1 MASFTPYFEKQRKL
15 TARADHPNSVSTEA
29 AKYPCF
35 KLVHNYDW
43 NDYGYSTWFTM
54 WCVPKKGER
63 VLIGDMKIM
72 NKAGDAYSMIRDSFD
87 TLGDDFCSVGM
98 DTSFYMR
105 MKKLLG
111 SSRSNMVLRALRD
124 CATNLQ
130 IYESFNSF
138 PAFIDSLGRDIA
150 TKKAIKEARF
160 LLEGRNMTE
169 AYSFDYSFTPIY
181 NKEVTAV
188 WNVNLEYGCPS
199 YKRTYSVIGENG
211 VGKTQLMAKMV
222 KDLLCSEVRNM
233 NRVPMISS
241 VMMICSS
248 EFDAYKEINT
258 DNARIPA
265 VVCDVVQ
272 SDNTSDKLENAI
284 NTIITRGTYYAD
296 GEMLLM
302 SDRYKAV
309 LHSQLGACAD
319 DVIMVEE
326 MNDADSDVVER
337 KMFPNKPRLEKLV
350 KELSTGQLQIF
361 SLITYVCANIHLNS
375 LIVIDEPEV
384 HLHPR
389 LVTNFIKALNELLE
403 RFDSYAIIATHSPL
417 VVRECVRKN
426 VYIMVRSKDNVPII
440 GTVAFDTFGE
450 DLSLLYQNIFGCDE
464 RDSYFYNVVK
474 EQADKLCRSSYE
486 EVMRN
491 FEKADVNLPFN
502 GRMVV
507 RDYFDSREE
516 EL

>member
-1 MASFTPYFEKQRKL
+1 MEKFTPYFEKQRKL
-15 TARADHPNSVSTEA
+15 TERADHPNSVSTEA

-35 KLVHNYDW
+35 KLVYNYNW

-72 NKAGDAYSMIRDSFD
+72 NKEGDAYSMMGDSFNELD
-87 TLGDDFCSVGM
+87 ENFCSVGM
-98 DTSFYMR
+98 DTSFYLK
-105 MKKLLG
+105 MKKFLG
-111 SSRSNMVLRALRD
+111 SSRANAILRALRD
-124 CATNLQ
+124 CATNTP
-130 IYESFNSF
+130 IYESFNSL
-138 PAFIDSLGRDIA
+138 PAFIESLGRDIA
-150 TKKAIKEARF
+150 TQKAIKEARF
-160 LLEGRNMTE
+160 LLEGRNMSE
-169 AYSFDYSFTPIY
+169 AYSFDYRFTPIY
-181 NKEVTAV
+181 NTEVTAI

-211 VGKTQLMAKMV
+211 VGKTQLMANMV
-222 KDLLCSEVRNM
+222 EELLSQKLRNM

-241 VMMICSS
+241 VMVVCSS
-248 EFDAYKEINT
+248 EFDAYKKIKT
-258 DNARIPA
+258 DNARIP
-265 VVCDVVQ
+265 VVICDVVQ
-272 SDNTSDKLENAI
+272 TDNTLDKLVYAI
-284 NTIITRGTYYAD
+284 NAIITRGTYYAD
-296 GEMLLM
+296 GEILLM

-309 LHSQLGACAD
+309 LHSQLGACTD
-319 DVIMVEE
+319 DVIKVEE
-326 MNDADSDVVER
+326 KKDADGDVVER
-337 KMFPNKPRLEKLV
+337 KMFPNKPRLEKLLT
-350 KELSTGQLQIF
+350 ELSTGQLQIF

-389 LVTNFIKALNELLE
+389 LVTNFIKALNELIE

-426 VYIMVRSKDNVPII
+426 VYIMVRSKDNVPTI

-464 RDSYFYNVVK
+464 RNSYFYNVVK
-474 EQADKLCRSSYE
+474 ELARKSRRSSYE
-486 EVMRN
+486 KVMN
-491 FEKADVNLPFN
+491 GFEKEDVALPLN

-507 RDYFDSREE
+507 RDYFDS
-516 EL
+516 